1 MILSESVT
9 LKPKYQPQA
18 SDTCIEAEIIQ
29 FNLWRQMQ
37 PAKRLA
43 LACAATRGCR
53 QLALSGI
60 KKRNPQLDSIYL
72 KQEFIKATL
81 GQEFIE
87 IAQLLETKLVMQD
100 PIWLAAKIGNILDT
114 LSIPYYVGGSIA
126 SSAHGEPRSTQDA
139 DIAISIRKEQT
150 QSLMQA
156 MQSEFYISDIAV
168 EDALRGR
175 SSSFNVI
182 HLETAIKADIY
193 LIKPDREYEQSQLSR
208 RQQFYPDDRPEL
220 TFYICSPEDII
231 LQKLIWY
238 RMSRFQSDKQ
248 WRDILGVMKLQA
260 DSLDRAYLQ
269 HWSSQL
275 NVASEIDRAFSE
287 SGLN

>member
-1 MILSESVT
+1 
-9 LKPKYQPQA
+9 
-18 SDTCIEAEIIQ
+18 
-29 FNLWRQMQ
+29 MQ

-43 LACAATRGCR
+43 LASAATRGCR

-81 GQEFIE
+81 GQQFIE
-87 IAQLLETKLVMQD
+87 IAQLVETKLVMQD

-114 LSIPYYVGGSIA
+114 LSISYYVGGSIA

-168 EDALRGR
+168 EDALRGK

-193 LIKPDREYEQSQLSR
+193 LIKPDREYEQSQLDR

-260 DSLDRAYLQ
+260 DSLDRTYLQ

-275 NVASEIDRAFSE
+275 NVASEIDRAFFE

>member
-9 LKPKYQPQA
+9 LKPRYQPQV
-18 SDTCIEAEIIQ
+18 SDTCIEVEIIQ

-43 LACAATRGCR
+43 LASAATRGCR

-81 GQEFIE
+81 GQQFIE
-87 IAQLLETKLVMQD
+87 IAQLVETKLVMQD

-139 DIAISIRKEQT
+139 DIAISIRKKQT

-168 EDALRGR
+168 EDALRGK

-193 LIKPDREYEQSQLSR
+193 LIKPDREYEQSQLDR

-220 TFYICSPEDII
+220 TFYICSPKDII

-260 DSLDRAYLQ
+260 DSLDRTYLQ

-275 NVASEIDRAFSE
+275 NVASEIDRAFFE